1 MSNFMFSYI
10 KLKIGIGFGLGLF
23 ILIGVQY
30 VSNKSIKKVLA
41 SQHELRHSSELS
53 TRVESIKS
61 SLIFFESK
69 IKSYSL
75 TGESSFMDKN
85 AAHLSSVFAEYA
97 ALGGLNPNTEQIDLI
112 KKSKVLIYK
121 EVGFAQQILI
131 EYEQDPAQAI
141 AFIKTGQGMALI
153 TELTAVLDH
162 INQIESDKFS
172 AIIARNSDLTKQVV
186 QMDIMAYLFAFVL
199 IGLSIIIL
207 YRDITKRENLEKE
220 LYIIQGKAEQAS
232 AIKEQFMANMSHEI
246 RTPMN
251 AIIGF
256 SNRLNKTSLN
266 TEQAEYVSAVKSSG
280 DNLLA
285 IINDILDF
293 SKIEAGMVRIEE
305 VRFNLPGLLE
315 SVILMF
321 GNQAKE
327 HNLHLNIHT
336 SDNLPEY
343 LMGDPTR
350 LTQILINLIGNALKF
365 TKEGSIDVSASL
377 LKETEGEVRIQFLIK
392 DSGIGIP
399 ADMLSEIFERFTQAK
414 SDTTRIFGGT
424 GLGLSIVK
432 KLVELQK
439 GTVSVTSTK
448 GNGSTFQV
456 IIPYKRAAELTPK
469 PIAAMNIA
477 ISPAIAAGKRIL
489 VVEDNLLNQKLA
501 GFMLKEWG
509 FQYDLSSNGKLALE
523 KLKTGTF
530 DLILMDMQM
539 PELNGY
545 ETTQCIRNEFKL
557 TLPIIAMTAHALPG
571 EREKCLSFGMSDY
584 LSKPINETELFT
596 MLNTHL
602 FSHTSLILKS

>member
-1 MSNFMFSYI
+1 MSNFLFSYI

-41 SQHELRHSSELS
+41 SQHELRQSSELS

-85 AAHLSSVFAEYA
+85 AANLSSVFAEYA
-97 ALGGLNPNTEQIDLI
+97 ALGRLNPDAEQTDLI
-112 KKSKVLIYK
+112 KKSKTLIYK
-121 EVGFAQQILI
+121 EVDFAQQILI
-131 EYEQDPAQAI
+131 EYEQDPAQAV
-141 AFIKTGQGMALI
+141 AFIKTGKGMALI

-162 INQIESDKFS
+162 INVIESAKFS
-172 AIIARNSDLTKQVV
+172 TIIARNSDLTTRVV
-186 QMDIMAYLFAFVL
+186 QMDIVAYLFAFVL

-207 YRDITKRENLEKE
+207 FRDITQRENLEKE
-220 LYIIQGKAEQAS
+220 LHVIQRKAEQAS
-232 AIKEQFMANMSHEI
+232 EIKEQFMANMSHEI

-256 SNRLNKTSLN
+256 TNRLNKTVLS
-266 TEQAEYVSAVKSSG
+266 TEQTEYVSAVKSSG
-280 DNLLA
+280 ENLLA

-305 VRFNLPGLLE
+305 VRFNLHSVIE
-315 SVILMF
+315 SVKMLF
-321 GNQAKE
+321 ENQARERK
-327 HNLHLNIHT
+327 LILKISAT
-336 SDNLPEY
+336 SNLPEF
-343 LMGDPTR
+343 LLGDPTR

-365 TKEGSIDVSASL
+365 TKEGYVEVSASL
-377 LKETEGEVRIQFLIK
+377 QKEEAGCVTIQFQIK
-392 DSGIGIP
+392 DTGIGIP
-399 ADMLSEIFERFTQAK
+399 SDKISEIFERFTQAK

-439 GTVSVTSTK
+439 GTVSVSSTK
-448 GNGSTFQV
+448 GKGSTFLV
-456 IIPYKRAAELTPK
+456 SIPYKMAPVLTRETILAPAL
-469 PIAAMNIA
+469 PLSSTNI
-477 ISPAIAAGKRIL
+477 SDKRIL

-509 FQYDLSSNGKLALE
+509 FQFDLSSNGKLALE
-523 KLKTGTF
+523 KLKSSTF

-545 ETTQCIRNEFKL
+545 ETTLCIRKELKL

-571 EREKCLSFGMSDY
+571 EREKCLSFGNMYIQPD
-584 LSKPINETELFT
+584 KG
-596 MLNTHL
+596 HG
-602 FSHTSLILKS
+602 